1 MRAIQRSP
9 FGHPVPMGRGWQ
21 PPAPAMGSAYGMS
34 RQQQIQQY
42 MAEGYSRKEARE
54 IADMDLGYGPGGA
67 KQKPAGPGWQE
78 IVGGILDVGGQV
90 VTTFTQQQQAS
101 RSNVGL
107 DVAAGNLATQQGRV
121 DVAAQQ
127 AALNARSQQQAS
139 NTAVYVVLGVGGV
152 AALGFLV
159 YALTRK

>member
-21 PPAPAMGSAYGMS
+21 SPAPAMGSAYGLT
-34 RQQQIQQY
+34 RQQQIKQLTDQ
-42 MAEGYSRKEARE
+42 GYSRKEARE
-54 IADMDLGYGPGGA
+54 ILDLDIGGGPT
-67 KQKPAGPGWQE
+67 QSGPGWQE

-107 DVAAGNLATQQGRV
+107 DVAAGNLATQQGLV

-152 AALGFLV
+152 AALGFLI